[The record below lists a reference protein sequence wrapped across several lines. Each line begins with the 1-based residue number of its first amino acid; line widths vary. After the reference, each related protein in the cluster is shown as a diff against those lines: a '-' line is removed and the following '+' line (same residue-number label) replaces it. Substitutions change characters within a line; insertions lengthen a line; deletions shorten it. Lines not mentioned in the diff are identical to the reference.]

1 MTYLPKSELTG
12 VLAPYSIN
20 AQDIGKNWTDQG
32 IVANSTNSLT
42 YCGNGIVIIFDN
54 VAAIIRSTDYGK
66 TWTNVGFSPTG
77 FGCVGFNTYAGNG
90 IVLAGD
96 ANGNILRSTDFGLT
110 WAGIIV
116 SPGNTFDSVT
126 YLGNGIS
133 LAGDSVGNIFT
144 STDFGITWISIAGNP
159 IATQGIDNII
169 YIENGIVIATD
180 IGGVPSHILRSTDF
194 GSTWT
199 TVQTIPTNG
208 ASANVYLGNG
218 IIIVGDGSGNTWR
231 SIDFGTTWVNL
242 GSAGGT
248 NAFCRIASYLGDG
261 IILIDGW
268 VAGASGH
275 VFRSNNYGLTWTDLG
290 VIATDYI
297 RSITYLGNGITV
309 LGDQNGHVFRSDISY
324 KIDEHTIG
332 AGFTSGQVV
341 SVSGQTVQISG
352 QPISVALS
360 GTKAAVDTVNF
371 ALIQEDVIHR
381 KIHQGLQ
388 WFVADAS
395 ISGTPP
401 GYDGFYQVVTSGLAN
416 PIHMTWD
423 IRTTPTTLISFGRI
437 DAQASFSGV
446 PLINRNFN
454 LFLSGSVNTSV
465 TFYGSTLFGG
475 GTTTFF
481 QETIASGASAVG
493 FGTLDKYPI
502 HPNEWVLFPGQ
513 SYFWLIQHQV
523 NDEGAINFYASWYE
537 SGA

>member
-12 VLAPYSIN
+12 VLAPYSMN
-20 AQDIGKNWTDQG
+20 AQDVGKNWTDQG

-77 FGCVGFNTYAGNG
+77 FGCVSPNTYVGNG

-110 WAGIIV
+110 WAGIVV
-116 SPGNTFDSVT
+116 SAGNSFDSVT

-133 LAGDSVGNIFT
+133 LAGDSAGNIFT

-159 IATQGIDNII
+159 IATQAIDNIT

-180 IGGVPSHILRSTDF
+180 IGGVPSHILRSTNF

-199 TVQTIPTNG
+199 TVQTLPASNG
-208 ASANVYLGNG
+208 ASANAYLGNG
-218 IIIVGDGSGNTWR
+218 IIIVGDGNGNTWR
-231 SIDFGTTWVNL
+231 SIDFGITWVNL
-242 GSAGGT
+242 GRAGGT
-248 NAFCRIASYLGDG
+248 NTFCRAASYLGDG
-261 IILIDGW
+261 IILIDGF
-268 VAGASGH
+268 VGASGH

-290 VIATDYI
+290 VIATEFI
-297 RSITYLGNGITV
+297 RCITYLGNGITV

-341 SVSGQTVQISG
+341 SVSGQPV
-352 QPISVALS
+352 SVALS
-360 GTKAAVDTVNF
+360 GAVAAVDTVNF

-381 KIHQGLQ
+381 KVHQGLQ
-388 WFVADAS
+388 WLVADAS
-395 ISGTPP
+395 ISGTIP
-401 GYDGFYQVVTSGLAN
+401 GYDGFYQVVTSGLTN

-423 IRTTPTTLISFGRI
+423 IRTTPNTLITFARI

-446 PLINRNFN
+446 HLINQNFN

-465 TFYGSTLFGG
+465 TFYGSSLFGG
-475 GTTTFF
+475 GFTTLFR
-481 QETIASGASAVG
+481 ETIASGESAVG

-513 SYFWLIQHQV
+513 SYLWLIQHCLG
-523 NDEGAINFYASWYE
+523 DTGAINFYASWYE